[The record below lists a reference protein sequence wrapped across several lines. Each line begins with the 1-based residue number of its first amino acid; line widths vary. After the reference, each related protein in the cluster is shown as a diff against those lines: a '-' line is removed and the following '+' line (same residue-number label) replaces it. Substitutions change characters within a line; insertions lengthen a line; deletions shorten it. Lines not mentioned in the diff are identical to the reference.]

1 MTTTPKNPNTCDYK
15 PMDDSERDKKM
26 SRQLNPLQQAILTK
40 LASIGSLSENQMV
53 ILLTPK
59 QRLSAQDRLLWDSE
73 IRLQAELLSMYG
85 LIRMVERSLTGQRI
99 YVATPGILNLAPPK
113 PRTKPSNPRKPARPS
128 RVPMSRPLAAM
139 VAVVMAS
146 SGCGMTPSFLLQDHQ
161 AAPIPRYNPEGILA
175 PERIEQFANSGN
187 RVYRF
192 CNGAECPQPTPKR
205 PAARPM
211 PITTSIDEAPTA
223 AEPLPVMVTSKVR
236 VDPEAPQKPKRAEI
250 KEKTAKATVES
261 GPKTEKPGQ
270 AFEKV
275 TALAGSPE
283 TVPVRTS
290 PPAPLKM
297 ASAIVAVPPVVRA
310 QPAVEMPAAVSL
322 KPDRNF
328 DSYVGF
334 AAGSETLGPG
344 AKRAISAIVAAAR
357 QADTV
362 RLKGHAGRRILDDS
376 TRKLAVGRSVAVRQV
391 LVKEGVERSRIKI
404 LAPTDNNL
412 INSANP
418 GAPENLCVEIQLLSA
433 THLPPP

>member
-15 PMDDSERDKKM
+15 PMDDSERGKKM

-175 PERIEQFANSGN
+175 PERIEQFTNSGN

-211 PITTSIDEAPTA
+211 PITTSIDDVPATS
-223 AEPLPVMVTSKVR
+223 EPLPVMVTGKVR
-236 VDPEAPQKPKRAEI
+236 VDPEVPQKPQRAEI
-250 KEKTAKATVES
+250 KEKT
-261 GPKTEKPGQ
+261 GQ
-270 AFEKV
+270 ASEKV
-275 TALAGSPE
+275 TAQAGSPE
-283 TVPVRTS
+283 AVPVRTS
-290 PPAPLKM
+290 PTAPLKM
-297 ASAIVAVPPVVRA
+297 ASAIVALPPAVRA
-310 QPAVEMPAAVSL
+310 QPAVAVETPAAVSL

-334 AAGSETLGPG
+334 AAGSETLGPS
-344 AKRAISAIVAAAR
+344 AKRAISAIVVAAR
-357 QADTV
+357 QADTI

-433 THLPPP
+433 THLPTP